1 MSGANKSMS
10 ADQPGNMIFSMRM
23 DGREISVRNKA
34 WPGNRIFVYGKN
46 MPVIKAGFAAFHH
59 FLAIFHPLPTRRSVQ
74 SIGSPPY
81 CLIHSELLNLRKK
94 NKTRKK
100 NTKGECVASVQK
112 WVCCFQIMLFLSET
126 FCCFSLTEQW
136 DRVGVRRIH
145 SSVISKQV
153 QMWSDPKEITKCS
166 WLYSEVN
173 YFAGKK

>member
-100 NTKGECVASVQK
+100 KYK
-112 WVCCFQIMLFLSET
+112 RWVCCISAEVSVLLSNNAISLWNFLLLFPHWAVGQSGSET
-126 FCCFSLTEQW
+126 DPFLCDIKTSPN
-136 DRVGVRRIH
+136 VVR
-145 SSVISKQV
+145 
-153 QMWSDPKEITKCS
+153 
-166 WLYSEVN
+166 SERN
-173 YFAGKK
+173 H